1 MSLKYSL
8 ESKGSHCFHTSALS
22 EACAACSSLVGPWRM
37 AEVLSEL
44 THAVDVPSLF
54 CS

>member
-8 ESKGSHCFHTSALS
+8 ESKGSRCFQTSALS
-22 EACAACSSLVGPWRM
+22 EASAACSPWRM
-37 AEVLSEL
+37 AEVFSEL
-44 THAVDVPSLF
+44 THTVDVPSLP